1 MYLEHFGLKAKPF
14 QISADPK
21 FLWMGSKHKEALA
34 ILKYGI
40 FDNRGFL
47 LLSGDVGT
55 GKTTLIHA
63 LTQDIG
69 SDTVVATVPDP
80 GLSLIDFYRYIA
92 KSFGIKEPFETK
104 QQFLEVF
111 ETFLLRN
118 ESMHKKVL
126 LIIDEAQR
134 LTSDLL
140 EEIRLLSNIEKDYT
154 KLLNIFFVGQNEFN
168 DIILK
173 QKNRPLRQ
181 RITINY
187 NIDPLEQHEV
197 MEYINFRLSVAGCDE
212 PLFTGDAVREVF
224 AFSEGYPRLINIVCD
239 HALLTGFVQGVA
251 RITGSIVSECAEEL
265 RIHSVTPAP
274 PPPEPA
280 AWPPPAM
287 PAPTVYPTP
296 TPSPEKDRGLSTAQ
310 TMLVVIIGI
319 LCFVAGLLVF
329 SMRDRPA
336 QPEAATPKE
345 AGEAA
350 AVAASATEEASPPE
364 VAAVPTPATEDAP
377 SPEVA
382 AVPTPATENA
392 PPPEVAAVRI
402 PANET
407 AAKPPVDP
415 SPDPPAIATATTEV
429 RGVDTDTTQAP
440 WMKPTPAPPPVAPV
454 AETRNREAP
463 AVAMALTTE
472 TLRVNF
478 QMDSNELTPEGMQ
491 DLDRAAAL
499 LNARDDVQ
507 AKVTGYT
514 DAVGNLHYNL
524 KVSEFRANIVKIYL
538 VGKGVNAER
547 ITSLGMGP
555 ANPIDSNDTLEGR
568 RRNRRV
574 EIEFEAA
581 RGQSLPD

>member
-111 ETFLLRN
+111 ETFLLHN
-118 ESMHKKVL
+118 ESSNKKVL

-197 MEYINFRLSVAGCDE
+197 MEYINFRLGVAGCDE

-251 RITGSIVSECAEEL
+251 RITGSIVSECADEL
-265 RIHSVTPAP
+265 RIHSVTPTP

-280 AWPPPAM
+280 AWPPQAM

-350 AVAASATEEASPPE
+350 AVAASVTK
-364 VAAVPTPATEDAP
+364 ED
-377 SPEVA
+377 
-382 AVPTPATENA
+382 
-392 PPPEVAAVRI
+392 PPPVAAAVRI
-402 PANET
+402 PTNEVPPE
-407 AAKPPVDP
+407 PPVDP
-415 SPDPPAIATATTEV
+415 SPAPPPSATATTEV
-429 RGVDTDTTQAP
+429 RDADPDTAEAP
-440 WMKPTPAPPPVAPV
+440 WMKPAPAPPPVAP
-454 AETRNREAP
+454 TDREAP
-463 AVAMALTTE
+463 AVDMALTTE

-478 QMDSNELTPEGMQ
+478 QMDSNELTQEGMQ

-499 LNARDDVQ
+499 LNARADIK

-514 DAVGNLHYNL
+514 DAVGNFHYNL

-555 ANPIDSNDTLEGR
+555 ANPLDSNDTLEGR

-574 EIEFEAA
+574 EIEFETA
-581 RGQSLPD
+581 RGQSFPD

>member
-1 MYLEHFGLKAKPF
+1 MYLEHYGLKAKPF
-14 QISADPK
+14 QISADPR
-21 FLWMGSKHKEALA
+21 FLWLGSKHKEALA

-63 LTQDIG
+63 LTQEIG
-69 SDTVVATVPDP
+69 KDTVVATVPDP
-80 GLSLIDFYRYIA
+80 GLSLMDFYRYISR
-92 KSFGIKEPFETK
+92 SFAIKEPFETK
-104 QQFLEVF
+104 EQFLEVF

-118 ESMHKKVL
+118 ESLNKKVL

-197 MEYINFRLSVAGCDE
+197 MEYINFRLAVAGCDE

-239 HALLTGFVQGVA
+239 HALLTGFVQGLA

-265 RIHSVTPAP
+265 QIQSVMPAPAP
-274 PPPEPA
+274 PPPEPTP
-280 AWPPPAM
+280 WPSPTM
-287 PAPTVYPTP
+287 LAPTVYPA
-296 TPSPEKDRGLSTAQ
+296 SPVPAKEKGLSSAQ

-329 SMRDRPA
+329 SLRNRSSESGSATTTRTSEVAPA
-336 QPEAATPKE
+336 AVQKS
-345 AGEAA
+345 GEAEPPLPA
-350 AVAASATEEASPPE
+350 AARMPVAESEVQASVVASSRVAPPGE
-364 VAAVPTPATEDAP
+364 TTADRNAEQDAP
-377 SPEVA
+377 
-382 AVPTPATENA
+382 
-392 PPPEVAAVRI
+392 R
-402 PANET
+402 
-407 AAKPPVDP
+407 
-415 SPDPPAIATATTEV
+415 
-429 RGVDTDTTQAP
+429 AP
-440 WMKPTPAPPPVAPV
+440 WMGPAPVQ
-454 AETRNREAP
+454 AP
-463 AVAMALTTE
+463 AELPAQAIDAKNTIVDTALITA
-472 TLRVNF
+472 TLMVYF
-478 QMDSNELTPEGMQ
+478 KLDSNELTPEDMQ
-491 DLDRAAAL
+491 DLDRVAAL
-499 LNARDDVQ
+499 LNARSDIQ
-507 AKVTGYT
+507 ANVTGYT

-524 KVSEFRANIVKIYL
+524 KVSEFRANIVKTYL
-538 VGKGVNAER
+538 VGKGVDAAR
-547 ITSLGMGP
+547 IASRGMGP
-555 ANPIDSNDTLEGR
+555 DNPIESNRTLEGR
-568 RRNRRV
+568 RQNRRV
-574 EIEFEAA
+574 EIKFETVTD
-581 RGQSLPD
+581 LPRPD

>member
-63 LTQDIG
+63 LIQDIG

-80 GLSLIDFYRYIA
+80 GLSLMDFYRYIA
-92 KSFGIKEPFETK
+92 KSFKIKEPFETK

-118 ESMHKKVL
+118 ESLNKKVL

-197 MEYINFRLSVAGCDE
+197 MEYINFRLGVAGCDE

-280 AWPPPAM
+280 AWPPPVM

-296 TPSPEKDRGLSTAQ
+296 TPSPEKDRGLSSAQ

-319 LCFVAGLLVF
+319 MCFVAGLLVF
-329 SMRDRPA
+329 SIRNRPA
-336 QPEAATPKE
+336 QPEAARPRDAGQTAAVVASVTKE
-345 AGEAA
+345 DPPPAAA
-350 AVAASATEEASPPE
+350 AVRSPTNEA
-364 VAAVPTPATEDAP
+364 
-377 SPEVA
+377 
-382 AVPTPATENA
+382 
-392 PPPEVAAVRI
+392 
-402 PANET
+402 
-407 AAKPPVDP
+407 AAKPPVDQ
-415 SPDPPAIATATTEV
+415 SPGPPPIATATTEV
-429 RGVDTDTTQAP
+429 RGGDPDTAEAP
-440 WMKPTPAPPPVAPV
+440 WMRPAPVLPPVEPA
-454 AETRNREAP
+454 AETGDREAP
-463 AVAMALTTE
+463 AVDMALTTE

-478 QMDSNELTPEGMQ
+478 QIDSNELTPEGIQ

-499 LNARDDVQ
+499 LNARNDIQ

-547 ITSLGMGP
+547 ITSLGMGA

-574 EIEFEAA
+574 EIEFETA
-581 RGQSLPD
+581 RGQSFPD